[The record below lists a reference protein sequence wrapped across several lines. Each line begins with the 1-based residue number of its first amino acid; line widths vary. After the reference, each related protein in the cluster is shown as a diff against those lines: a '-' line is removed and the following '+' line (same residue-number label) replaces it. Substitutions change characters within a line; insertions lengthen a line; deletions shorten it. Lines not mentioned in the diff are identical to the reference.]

1 MDQLLSL
8 SNLINLAF
16 YLLSVKES
24 PTLNQNWMKF
34 NVFEITLSKMLKLI
48 VRVCLLFFDKY
59 TQQNEQQNLIF

>member
-8 SNLINLAF
+8 SNLITLAF

-48 VRVCLLFFDKY
+48 VRVYLLFFDKY
-59 TQQNEQQNLIF
+59 TQQNKQQNLIF